1 MKEIRAY
8 QAEGI
13 TAEELTFTKQSI
25 GQATAREYET
35 PSQKLGFLA
44 GILTYD
50 LPANFTEQQQMMLE
64 QMNKESA
71 DALAA
76 EHLQTDQ
83 MVLVVVG
90 DVATIEPSLA
100 ELGYPIVKLDADGQP
115 LE

>member
-1 MKEIRAY
+1 
-8 QAEGI
+8 
-13 TAEELTFTKQSI
+13 
-25 GQATAREYET
+25 
-35 PSQKLGFLA
+35 
-44 GILTYD
+44 
-50 LPANFTEQQQMMLE
+50 MMLE

-115 LE
+115 IE